1 MSKCLFCQKPMM
13 NKLEQ
18 HVKACSKC
26 IVDLLSKKHNLKVI
40 YDAAHCFAVKY
51 KGESIFNYGDV
62 STCSFHATKL
72 FHTGEGGAVF
82 CNDEEI
88 YHELYYRHNFGHN
101 GPYDFHGIGIN
112 AKISELQSA
121 MGLSVLPY
129 IDQIIIERAKV
140 VDYYINNL
148 DWTNL
153 KKIKLREGTEWNY
166 SYFPIIFDTE
176 ANLIKTQTELN
187 NQSIYPR
194 RYFFP
199 SLNIIPFVNGE
210 SCPKSED
217 IAKRVL
223 CLPLFDSLSL
233 EDIDFIIK
241 VGKIGNKDGII
252 SGTTEV
258 TKNPVGVKI
267 ASNTSKLLKELG
279 LIKQGFSFQSGAGGV
294 SLRVTKDVRDI
305 MLANNIKASFFS
317 GGITKY
323 HVDMLE
329 EGLVEKLYDV
339 QCFDLDAVKSLSKNK
354 EHYAISASKYANP
367 SDPSMVI
374 KDLDVVILGATEID
388 KDFNVNVT
396 TDSHGN
402 LIGGSGG
409 HSDTASEAKVTVI
422 VSPLIKGRIPVV
434 KDKVTTIT
442 TLGKNIDC
450 FVCERGIAI
459 NPLRVDLIEKL
470 KDSRLHILSIDEL
483 LEIAHNFTGIPK
495 NTIKHDRIIGE
506 VEDRT
511 FEIIDYIYQK

>member
-1 MSKCLFCQKPMM
+1 M
-13 NKLEQ
+13 
-18 HVKACSKC
+18 
-26 IVDLLSKKHNLKVI
+26 
-40 YDAAHCFAVKY
+40 
-51 KGESIFNYGDV
+51 
-62 STCSFHATKL
+62 
-72 FHTGEGGAVF
+72 
-82 CNDEEI
+82 
-88 YHELYYRHNFGHN
+88 
-101 GPYDFHGIGIN
+101 
-112 AKISELQSA
+112 
-121 MGLSVLPY
+121 
-129 IDQIIIERAKV
+129 
-140 VDYYINNL
+140 NNL
-148 DWTNL
+148 DIQN
-153 KKIKLREGTEWNY
+153 KKIIKDLDGLFSLIDINQNKNISFHHHFRNGDLIINY
-166 SYFPIIFDTE
+166 VLEKYLSLNVKGINLFPSAIFPNYTGILD
-176 ANLIKTQTELN
+176 LIKAGLVNNITTNYINGPVADYITTNGLNGKLKMQTHGGRAR
-187 NQSIYPR
+187 SIIEGKSKIDIAFIAVPYAN
-194 RYFFP
+194 YNGDATGYLGDNACG
-199 SLNIIPFVNGE
+199 SLGYIIPDSKYAKIKVLITDTLVNNEIINKEIDGN
-210 SCPKSED
+210 
-217 IAKRVL
+217 
-223 CLPLFDSLSL
+223 
-233 EDIDFIIK
+233 DIDFIIK
-241 VGKIGNKDGII
+241 VEKIGNKDGII

-495 NTIKHDRIIGE
+495 NTINHDRIIGE